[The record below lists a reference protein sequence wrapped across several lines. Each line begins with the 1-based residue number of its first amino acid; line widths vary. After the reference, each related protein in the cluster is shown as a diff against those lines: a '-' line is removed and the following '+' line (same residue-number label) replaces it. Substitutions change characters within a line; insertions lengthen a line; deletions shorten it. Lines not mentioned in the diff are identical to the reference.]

1 MPLCLFL
8 FSELQ
13 PRTSLLFCCW
23 KSSKQT
29 NKQPFVFF
37 YVMNLGVLVHRLTSA
52 MAYQQVDA
60 QPCAG
65 IGDTDRTGTDACA
78 AVKVCEGIGPKFSPT
93 ACTEAGARAGA
104 KARAWAG
111 ARVGGQGLARKGLR
125 SGWRSGLRGGWRTD
139 WRRGCAKG

>member
-1 MPLCLFL
+1 MALLFVL
-8 FSELQ
+8 FSEHQ
-13 PRTSLLFCCW
+13 PRTSLLLFW
-23 KSSKQT
+23 TSSEQK

-78 AVKVCEGIGPKFSPT
+78 GVKVCEAIGPTFSPT
-93 ACTEAGARAGA
+93 ACTEAGTRAGA

-125 SGWRSGLRGGWRTD
+125 SGWRSGLHGGWRTD
-139 WRRGCAKG
+139 